1 MANDINKSSSSFR
14 SLVLLHRALLAGQ
27 VVMGIMMY
35 YLRST
40 SLNPPFNLEL
50 DRILQAVAIALAAI
64 AYLVGTKWF
73 FTKKIK
79 EARESNGSTADKF
92 AIYRTASLVQWA
104 LLEGTTLFAIVA
116 FYLTGNLAFLV
127 MAGMLVLIFALL
139 MPSVMKIAI
148 LLRASEQEIRDL

>member
-27 VVMGIMMY
+27 VVMGVMMY